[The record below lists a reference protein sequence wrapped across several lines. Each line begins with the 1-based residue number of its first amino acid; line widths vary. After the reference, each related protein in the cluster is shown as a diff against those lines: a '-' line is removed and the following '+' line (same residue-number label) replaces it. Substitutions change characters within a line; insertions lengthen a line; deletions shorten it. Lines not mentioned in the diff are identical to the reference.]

1 MKGPWRRSIQRG
13 NATNMVATSPRN
25 CSKMAQTW
33 YQHGCQIGPGGLLE
47 GSWRSL
53 GALKKAWS
61 AKGGLPGAYG
71 ALLEA
76 SWVALG
82 AEKRNLERLLA
93 APRGIPREVSAILGA
108 KRLPKGRPRGSKI
121 ESKTRLKLK
130 TRFLQKVLFFPQ
142 RNSLIFE
149 VSGSLCGCQNRYK
162 MASHCSLTAWWL
174 PKAS

>member
-1 MKGPWRRSIQRG
+1 MAKKMINNHGPAERADPLLDGKPSVCSRLPSTYCRQLPGVCSTRSAPHSGAADLIASRIPPGLGCWIEGPWPRNAHKHGLGPWMKGPWRRSIQRG

-25 CSKMAQTW
+25 CSKMVPKW

-53 GALKKAWS
+53 RALRQAWS

-82 AEKRNLERLLA
+82 VENW
-93 APRGIPREVSAILGA
+93 G
-108 KRLPKGRPRGSKI
+108 PKGS
-121 ESKTRLKLK
+121 
-130 TRFLQKVLFFPQ
+130 
-142 RNSLIFE
+142 
-149 VSGSLCGCQNRYK
+149 
-162 MASHCSLTAWWL
+162 
-174 PKAS
+174 